1 MSRITRQQ
9 RLLRRKSVV
18 PDSSHLCRLCL
29 SKERRLTRFLSDESG
44 LLNKDL
50 LRQIYDLTTVEV
62 DHLDIFP
69 TAICSLCDQ
78 QLNELGRF
86 REKCIENDTILH
98 NLFGVEK
105 ERQFYDL
112 LSSSNAVEDVGH
124 PYSGYY
130 GRAVALAPGE
140 AGGGEGV
147 QEQQVPNHLADET
160 EPSSTTSSS
169 IVLPE
174 PNQTESTVAIALN
187 QLSTLSSVRARKIRE
202 SSCERPVAPPTAV
215 AVAAIVTAAPAMG
228 EPLVTSTPASMESVE
243 ASDLTRKKKRS
254 VPSKTV
260 EMESAATDNGQ
271 PVTQHSDA
279 DDPTRSFTAE
289 KLMSLSNRQLEDGRF
304 QCGACARTFRNAYTL
319 KRHLKLHTEENLYE
333 CEYCGKRFNDRSN
346 WKIHLRAHTGDNLY
360 NCLVCLKSYIS
371 PSTLKY
377 HLRAHRKLRSFD
389 CRVCQAPFPE
399 YEELERHVRDVH
411 RGLTM
416 EDLQMEE
423 DQLLDAANFVKIELE
438 DDGDGAVLD
447 EGKGVLLQRDANQ
460 RAGSSNEDDNGR
472 ITIASDTEDEL
483 GTMNGS
489 MIDERHLEPII
500 SHAIDGEEQ
509 EENRTAMPSGT
520 NCQAPSQQPLEL
532 RNTNE
537 DVTEQPTTDSNQLS
551 PAQQL
556 VATRSDI
563 KQEVSDNVAVKEEP
577 YDPRELLMLEDGSEA
592 EADESKERTNEG
604 TVILFRCDYCMQI
617 FHYLDDLNAH
627 MELHN
632 KSNGTG
638 GGVVLGSAA
647 SVPLVVPP
655 PQATHHGGSGKHGDT
670 TADGRPPPLVKP
682 LTALRHI
689 ATPDGESW
697 NTNST
702 PASEDSAPALLREMR
717 DNMHTIYPHSSLLST
732 TREAGDPSTGAPSPR
747 KTKGSKRK
755 RMMLQPEPPAA
766 EPVDVSPP
774 EHPCTKCAKRF
785 RTEELLRVHAET
797 HANDAIVNRVRS
809 CRICLK
815 VFKCEL
821 NLQAHMR
828 KHIDYHETMD
838 HSRSI
843 LGDLSSRAG
852 AGADS
857 AGSGN
862 ESTGSYNPS
871 SSIMNNQPDR
881 AEEVCGDRTN
891 ENGTDHLMPSN
902 RPPAMDGTG
911 SESLGDSEGE
921 IGSGLSSESSG
932 SSSSRSNPTN
942 GRGSLRRCEIC
953 AITFDDPVLL
963 ERHVLSHFER
973 NEAVAF
979 VPSADRPFKCTE
991 CHKRFKRKDYLLI
1004 HIRTHTGERRY
1015 KCDLCS
1021 SAFVHPSNLI
1031 THRKLHSNERPHKC
1045 DLCDATFKLYAG
1057 LKIHRRRCV
1066 MKNLTEG
1073 FSFSSNALSSATND
1087 GIDSGAMEVE
1097 NPPAVHIQ
1105 SSNRLT
1111 I

>member
-9 RLLRRKSVV
+9 RVLRRKSVV

-44 LLNKDL
+44 LLNKEL

-78 QLNELGRF
+78 QLNDLSRF

-105 ERQFYDL
+105 ERQIYDL
-112 LSSSNAVEDVGH
+112 LSSNTVDDGVEQRS
-124 PYSGYY
+124 YTGYY
-130 GRAVALAPGE
+130 GRHPGP
-140 AGGGEGV
+140 GPGGEGV
-147 QEQQVPNHLADET
+147 QEQQVPNHHLADET

-169 IVLPE
+169 MILSE
-174 PNQTESTVAIALN
+174 PNQTEATVAIALN
-187 QLSTLSSVRARKIRE
+187 QLSTLSVVRARKNRE
-202 SSCERPVAPPTAV
+202 SSCERTGAPAAVAP
-215 AVAAIVTAAPAMG
+215 AIAAPAME
-228 EPLVTSTPASMESVE
+228 EPLVTSTPATMESVE

-254 VPSKTV
+254 ITFKTP
-260 EMESAATDNGQ
+260 ETESAAIDNGMPAHAQ
-271 PVTQHSDA
+271 QHTADT
-279 DDPTRSFTAE
+279 DDPARSFTAE

-423 DQLLDAANFVKIELE
+423 EPLLDAANFVKIELE
-438 DDGDGAVLD
+438 DDGDGAIVD
-447 EGKGVLLQRDANQ
+447 EGKGAVQQQQRDDNQ
-460 RAGSSNEDDNGR
+460 RAGSDEDDNR
-472 ITIASDTEDEL
+472 RTTIASDTEEDEH

-500 SHAIDGEEQ
+500 SHAMDGGE
-509 EENRTAMPSGT
+509 EENRAGVPPGT
-520 NCQAPSQQPLEL
+520 NCQSQSQQPLEL
-532 RNTNE
+532 RHTND
-537 DVTEQPTTDSNQLS
+537 DVTEPPPADTDQLPATQQP
-551 PAQQL
+551 
-556 VATRSDI
+556 VAARCDI
-563 KQEVSDNVAVKEEP
+563 KQEAPDNVTVKEEP
-577 YDPRELLMLEDGSEA
+577 YDPRELLMLEDGSEV
-592 EADESKERTNEG
+592 ETDESKDRPNEG

-655 PQATHHGGSGKHGDT
+655 QATHHGGGNHGDT
-670 TADGRPPPLVKP
+670 SADGRPPPLVKP
-682 LTALRHI
+682 LIGLRHI
-689 ATPDGESW
+689 ATTDGESW
-697 NTNST
+697 NAKPN
-702 PASEDSAPALLREMR
+702 PASEDTAPALLRAMR
-717 DNMHTIYPHSSLLST
+717 DSMHTMYPHSSLLSSPSSSS
-732 TREAGDPSTGAPSPR
+732 TREGGDPLPGQPSPR
-747 KTKGSKRK
+747 KPKGSKRK
-755 RMMLQPEPPAA
+755 RMMLQPQASASEPA
-766 EPVDVSPP
+766 DVGPP

-785 RTEELLRVHAET
+785 RTEELLRVHEET

-828 KHIDYHETMD
+828 KHIEYHETAD

-843 LGDLSSRAG
+843 LGDIGSRGG

-871 SSIMNNQPDR
+871 SNIMGNQPDR
-881 AEEVCGDRTN
+881 GEEVCGDRTN
-891 ENGTDHLMPSN
+891 ENGPTDHLMPSN
-902 RPPAMDGTG
+902 RPPVMDGTG
-911 SESLGDSEGE
+911 SSESLGDSEGE

-932 SSSSRSNPTN
+932 SSSSNANR
-942 GRGSLRRCEIC
+942 RGSVRRCEIC

-1073 FSFSSNALSSATND
+1073 FSFSSNAISSATSD
-1087 GIDSGAMEVE
+1087 GNEGAMEVE
-1097 NPPAVHIQ
+1097 TAPPVHIQ
-1105 SSNRLT
+1105 SANRLT

>member
-1 MSRITRQQ
+1 MSRISRQQ

-78 QLNELGRF
+78 QLNDLSRF

-105 ERQFYDL
+105 ERHIYDL
-112 LSSSNAVEDVGH
+112 LTSNTVEDVEQRS
-124 PYSGYY
+124 YTGYY
-130 GRAVALAPGE
+130 GRSAPG
-140 AGGGEGV
+140 AGGEGV

-169 IVLPE
+169 MILSESNQPE
-174 PNQTESTVAIALN
+174 ATVAIALN
-187 QLSTLSSVRARKIRE
+187 QLSTLSVRARKNRG
-202 SSCERPVAPPTAV
+202 SSCEQVGAPD
-215 AVAAIVTAAPAMG
+215 VAATAAPAME
-228 EPLVTSTPASMESVE
+228 EPLVTSTPSAMESVE
-243 ASDLTRKKKRS
+243 ATDLTRKKKRS
-254 VPSKTV
+254 ITSKPMET
-260 EMESAATDNGQ
+260 ESAATDTGLQ
-271 PVTQHSDA
+271 TPQQAET
-279 DDPTRSFTAE
+279 DDPVRSFTAE

-333 CEYCGKRFNDRSN
+333 CEYCAKRFNDRSN

-389 CRVCQAPFPE
+389 CRVCQASFPE

-423 DQLLDAANFVKIELE
+423 EPLLDAANFVKIELE
-438 DDGDGAVLD
+438 DDADGAIVD
-447 EGKGVLLQRDANQ
+447 EGKGLLQQQRDDNQ
-460 RAGSSNEDDNGR
+460 RAASNEDANGR
-472 ITIASDTEDEL
+472 TTIVSDTEDDEH
-483 GTMNGS
+483 GTTMNDS
-489 MIDERHLEPII
+489 MINERHLEPII
-500 SHAIDGEEQ
+500 SHAMDGGEVQ
-509 EENRTAMPSGT
+509 NRAKTPPGKNYQM
-520 NCQAPSQQPLEL
+520 QSQQPSEL
-532 RNTNE
+532 RNTND
-537 DVTEQPTTDSNQLS
+537 DVTEQSPVDSNQR
-551 PAQQL
+551 PAQQP
-556 VATRSDI
+556 VAESCNI
-563 KQEVSDNVAVKEEP
+563 KKEAPENVTVKEEP
-577 YDPRELLMLEDGSEA
+577 YDPRELLMLEDGSEV
-592 EADESKERTNEG
+592 ETDESKDRPNEG

-632 KSNGTG
+632 KSNGTA

-647 SVPLVVPP
+647 SVPLIVP
-655 PQATHHGGSGKHGDT
+655 PQATNHGGGNHGDT
-670 TADGRPPPLVKP
+670 SADGRPPPLVKP
-682 LTALRHI
+682 LVALRHI
-689 ATPDGESW
+689 ATTDGESW
-697 NTNST
+697 NTKSNPS
-702 PASEDSAPALLREMR
+702 SEDTAPALLRAMC
-717 DNMHTIYPHSSLLST
+717 DSMHTMYPHSSLLSSA
-732 TREAGDPSTGAPSPR
+732 REAGDPSTGVPLVR
-747 KTKGSKRK
+747 KPKGSKRK
-755 RMMLQPEPPAA
+755 RMMLQAQTAASEPGN
-766 EPVDVSPP
+766 VSPP

-785 RTEELLRVHAET
+785 RTEELLRVHEET

-828 KHIDYHETMD
+828 KHNDYHEAID
-838 HSRSI
+838 HSRSM
-843 LGDLSSRAG
+843 LGDLGSRAG
-852 AGADS
+852 AGVDS

-871 SSIMNNQPDR
+871 SNMMSNQPNR
-881 AEEVCGDRTN
+881 REEVCGDKTN
-891 ENGTDHLMPSN
+891 ENDTDHLMQSN
-902 RPPAMDGTG
+902 RPPVMDGS

-932 SSSSRSNPTN
+932 SSSSRNNANRRVSV
-942 GRGSLRRCEIC
+942 RRCEIC
-953 AITFDDPVLL
+953 AITFDDPLLL

-1073 FSFSSNALSSATND
+1073 FSFSSNAISSAVND
-1087 GIDSGAMEVE
+1087 GNEAAMEVE
-1097 NPPAVHIQ
+1097 NPPSVHIQ
-1105 SSNRLT
+1105 SSSRLT

>member
-78 QLNELGRF
+78 QLHDLSRF

-105 ERQFYDL
+105 ERHIYDL
-112 LSSSNAVEDVGH
+112 LSSNTVEDVEQR
-124 PYSGYY
+124 YSGYY
-130 GRAVALAPGE
+130 GRPAAPETG
-140 AGGGEGV
+140 AGEGV

-169 IVLPE
+169 MILPE

-187 QLSTLSSVRARKIRE
+187 QLSTLSSVRVARKVRE
-202 SSCERPVAPPTAV
+202 SSCERTSAPP
-215 AVAAIVTAAPAMG
+215 AVAALAATAAAAAAAAAAPAME
-228 EPLVTSTPASMESVE
+228 EPLVTSTPATIESVE
-243 ASDLTRKKKRS
+243 ESSEVTRKKKRS
-254 VPSKTV
+254 KTLDV
-260 EMESAATDNGQ
+260 ESAATDNRL
-271 PVTQHSDA
+271 PAMQHTDA
-279 DDPTRSFTAE
+279 DDPARSFTAE

-423 DQLLDAANFVKIELE
+423 EPLLDAANFVKIELE
-438 DDGDGAVLD
+438 DDADGAIVD
-447 EGKGVLLQRDANQ
+447 DGKGVLQQKDDIQ

-472 ITIASDTEDEL
+472 ITIASDTEDEH
-483 GTMNGS
+483 GTLNGS

-500 SHAIDGEEQ
+500 SHTMDEGE
-509 EENRTAMPSGT
+509 EENRSTMPSRT
-520 NCQAPSQQPLEL
+520 NWQAQSQQPLDS
-532 RNTNE
+532 RNTND
-537 DVTEQPTTDSNQLS
+537 DVREPPTADSNQL
-551 PAQQL
+551 PPTQQP
-556 VATRSDI
+556 VPTCGDI
-563 KQEVSDNVAVKEEP
+563 KQEVQDNVTVKEELH
-577 YDPRELLMLEDGSEA
+577 DPRELLTLEDGSEA
-592 EADESKERTNEG
+592 ETDESKDRPNEG

-617 FHYLDDLNAH
+617 FHYLDDLNVH

-647 SVPLVVPP
+647 TVPLVVP
-655 PQATHHGGSGKHGDT
+655 PQATHHGGGGGGNHGDT
-670 TADGRPPPLVKP
+670 GADGRPPPLVKP
-682 LTALRHI
+682 LAALRHI
-689 ATPDGESW
+689 ATTEGESW
-697 NTNST
+697 NTNSI
-702 PASEDSAPALLREMR
+702 PASEDSAPALLGAMR
-717 DNMHTIYPHSSLLST
+717 DSIHTMYQHSSLLSA
-732 TREAGDPSTGAPSPR
+732 TREAGDLSHGTPSSR
-747 KTKGSKRK
+747 KPKGSKRK
-755 RMMLQPEPPAA
+755 RMMLQPQASA
-766 EPVDVSPP
+766 GEPVAEGTP

-785 RTEELLRVHAET
+785 RTEELLRVHEET

-828 KHIDYHETMD
+828 KHTDYHETMD
-838 HSRSI
+838 HHTRSL
-843 LGDLSSRAG
+843 LGDLASRAG
-852 AGADS
+852 AGVDS

-862 ESTGSYNPS
+862 ESTGSYNPL

-881 AEEVCGDRTN
+881 AEEVCGD
-891 ENGTDHLMPSN
+891 HLMPSN

-911 SESLGDSEGE
+911 SSESLGDSEGE

-932 SSSSRSNPTN
+932 SSSSRSNAIA
-942 GRGSLRRCEIC
+942 GSRRGSLRRCEIC

-1073 FSFSSNALSSATND
+1073 FSFSSNAISSATND
-1087 GIDSGAMEVE
+1087 GNDGGPMDVE
-1097 NPPAVHIQ
+1097 NPSPPVHIQ